1 MKKSN
6 MSLAF
11 ILGAVAGGVA
21 MLFMPAEKQK
31 KGKKIIEDKASQVK
45 KGLIELYDREEV
57 QSIFGMDSEAVGRN
71 LMQARKQVATQLEAL
86 KAKVDTVD
94 KTQYVA
100 LVNRVIASIEKQ
112 GELTKIQLRKLEK
125 HLNDQYGKQEKK

>member
-1 MKKSN
+1 MKKQN

-21 MLFMPAEKQK
+21 MLFMPSDKQK

-57 QSIFGMDSEAVGRN
+57 QSIFGMDSEVVGKN
-71 LMQARKQVATQLEAL
+71 LVQARKQVAAQLKTL
-86 KAKVDTVD
+86 KTKVDAVD

-112 GELTKIQLRKLEK
+112 GELTKMQLKKLEK
-125 HLNDQYGKQEKK
+125 HLNDQYDKPEKK

>member
-21 MLFMPAEKQK
+21 MLFMPSDKQK
-31 KGKKIIEDKASQVK
+31 KGKKIIEEKASQVK

-57 QSIFGMDSEAVGRN
+57 QAIFGMDSETVGRN
-71 LMQARKQVATQLEAL
+71 LMQARKLLDSQLKVLKEKVEA
-86 KAKVDTVD
+86 VD

-100 LVNRVIASIEKQ
+100 LVNRVVASIEKQ
-112 GELTKIQLRKLEK
+112 GELTKVQLKKLEE
-125 HLNDQYGKQEKK
+125 HLKEQYGKPEKK